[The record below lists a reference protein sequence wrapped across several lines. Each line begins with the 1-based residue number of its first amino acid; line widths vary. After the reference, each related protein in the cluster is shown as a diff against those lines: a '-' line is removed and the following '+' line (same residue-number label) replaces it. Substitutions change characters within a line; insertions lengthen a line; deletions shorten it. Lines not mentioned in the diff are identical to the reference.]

1 MKLEK
6 HPLITEYLAGIPRLI
21 KLSATILADKSL
33 TELYEFHKKKTNDHS
48 SIFQN
53 SQNFISNHDISNDT
67 TVTIAMAILDKL
79 GKPYFKIISLI
90 SMFPGGVSKLDLEEV
105 LENFNG
111 GFREKEFIH

>member
-1 MKLEK
+1 
-6 HPLITEYLAGIPRLI
+6 
-21 KLSATILADKSL
+21 
-33 TELYEFHKKKTNDHS
+33 
-48 SIFQN
+48 
-53 SQNFISNHDISNDT
+53 
-67 TVTIAMAILDKL
+67 MAILDKL